1 MLANYDIIIRPV
13 ITERSL
19 ELTGENKYTFFVH
32 PKANKVQIKEAVEE
46 IFGVKVQKVRTM
58 HTHGKLR
65 RQGRT
70 MGYTKNRKKAIVT
83 LQQGHKIEL
92 FEGS

>member
-1 MLANYDIIIRPV
+1 MLANYDIILRPV

-19 ELTGENKYTFFVH
+19 ELVNENKYTFFVH
-32 PKANKVQIKEAVEE
+32 PKANKSQIKEAVEE
-46 IFGVKVQKVRTM
+46 IFNVKVKKVHTL

-65 RQGRT
+65 RQGRII
-70 MGYTKNRKKAIVT
+70 GYTKNRKKAIVT